1 MSISFGTTADLFS
14 ADFFKGHAFILL
26 FAEDNPLIEAGL
38 TAEGIKVIKEYKE
51 GGLLPDIVVGYGKKG
66 IMDGKAF
73 SLKYKLPL
81 YTIPSSFSAVELIGE
96 TFKKNSLDFY
106 QLPCEIVYCRELFV
120 EQTRESISV
129 GMGFVSTLL
138 ITLVDSFYQ
147 DIVFGREK
155 RGEQTLEFI
164 RECLMTLSSF
174 TLSTEG
180 LSEKLLDLI
189 IELQNKLEELEQENL
204 SLIGARL
211 FSLYKRG
218 SEEFSD
224 FLFVMAYTLFVVYTS
239 YEVPPPLIF
248 PCDRL
253 YFRDILNDL
262 ELTERESIPCDV
274 KDLVRRSYLLSEW
287 IGELKGLLPLFNDFG
302 KVYKRLSTSSGYHL
316 TELAT
321 SEELILIL
329 PLLAEY
335 SEGWSILKQL
345 YSDGV
350 LEKLG

>member
-1 MSISFGTTADLFS
+1 MSISFGTTAELIS
-14 ADFFKGHAFILL
+14 ADFFKGHPSILL
-26 FAEDNPLIEAGL
+26 FSEDNPLIEAGL
-38 TAEGIKVIKEYKE
+38 AAEGIKVMKEYKE
-51 GGLLPDIVVGYGKKG
+51 GGATPDIVIGYGEKG
-66 IMDGKAF
+66 IVEGKAV

-81 YTIPSSFSAVELIGE
+81 YIIPSSFAPIGLIE
-96 TFKKNSLDFY
+96 DVFKKNSLDLC
-106 QLPCEIVYCRELFV
+106 QIPCEIVYCRELFV
-120 EQTRESISV
+120 EQPRESVSV

-138 ITLVDSFYQ
+138 VTLIDSFYQ
-147 DIVFGREK
+147 DIVFGREE
-155 RGEQTLEFI
+155 RGEQTLKYI
-164 RECLMTLSSF
+164 RECLTTASTYSLSM
-174 TLSTEG
+174 G
-180 LSEKLLDLI
+180 DLSEKLLGLI
-189 IELQNKLEELEQENL
+189 IEMQNKVKELEQENL

-218 SEEFSD
+218 SDNYSD
-224 FLFVMAYTLFVVYTS
+224 FLFVMAYTMLSVYVT

-287 IGELKGLLPLFNDFG
+287 IDEIKSLRSLFNDFG
-302 KVYKRLSTSSGYHL
+302 KTFKRLTTSSGYRL

-335 SEGWSILKQL
+335 SEGWSVLKQL
-345 YSDGV
+345 YSEGI